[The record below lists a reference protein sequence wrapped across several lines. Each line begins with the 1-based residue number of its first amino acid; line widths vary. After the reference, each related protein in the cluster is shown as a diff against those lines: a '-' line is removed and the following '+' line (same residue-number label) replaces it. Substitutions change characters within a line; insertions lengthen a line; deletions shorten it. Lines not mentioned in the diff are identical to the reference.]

1 MIQLPR
7 IRDPNRDKAYKIYK
21 SYGGNI
27 DLVEI
32 ANQLSV
38 PAGTVRGWK
47 AKDKWNDKMNGTFQK
62 NAERSKPEK
71 TRENN
76 DPDGTKTT
84 MMNEELTHE
93 QRLFCIYYSKS
104 FNATQSYLK
113 AYRCSYEVAASN
125 AYRMMENDGVRK
137 EVYRLNEIKRQQIV
151 VNESDMVE
159 FHMRVA
165 FADMGD
171 YVEFGR
177 KTVTEKDTG
186 MEFEVND
193 IRLYESTHV
202 DTQLIKEISKNDKGA
217 VSIKLLDRCKSLDWL
232 DKYFLMNPMDKHK
245 IEYDNKKL
253 EFEKARL
260 ILEQAK
266 VETPE
271 EDEVESDGFMEA
283 LKGKVDDIWAE

>member
-1 MIQLPR
+1 MPR

-62 NAERSKPEK
+62 NTERSKPKK
-71 TRENN
+71 TGENN

-113 AYRCSYEVAASN
+113 AYGCSYEVAASN
-125 AYRMMENDGVRK
+125 AYRLMENDGVRK

-186 MEFEVND
+186 MEFEVNE